1 MEISSKELGKI
12 LIAFGKTLLDSQN
25 HEVSHDVETE
35 KTCREV
41 VTGDINGGATSVI
54 SGSFEEPIGTPE
66 TAESGI
72 TTNDRDRISELEQ
85 ELAKLQA
92 NQNQSGLDLKPIKL

>member
-25 HEVSHDVETE
+25 HEVSHAVETE
-35 KTCREV
+35 KTCQEV
-41 VTGDINGGATSVI
+41 VTGDITGGATAVL
-54 SGSFEEPIGTPE
+54 SGSFEEPVGTPA
-66 TAESGI
+66 TAESGT

-85 ELAKLQA
+85 ELARLQA
-92 NQNQSGLDLKPIKL
+92 TQNQSGLDLKPIKL